1 MDLRNCFISLLNSS
15 FSIEGNEMQ
24 TNVNAIFNVEIKNV
38 WMNET
43 ELKQIIEDV
52 NKNYTHELHKY
63 EMYFYIEN

>member
-63 EMYFYIEN
+63 EMLFYMEN

>member
-1 MDLRNCFISLLNSS
+1 
-15 FSIEGNEMQ
+15 MQ

-52 NKNYTHELHKY
+52 NKNYAHDLHKY
-63 EMYFYIEN
+63 EMYLYIENYF

>member
-1 MDLRNCFISLLNSS
+1 MGLRNCFISLLNSS
-15 FSIEGNEMQ
+15 FSIEGNGMQ

>member
-1 MDLRNCFISLLNSS
+1 
-15 FSIEGNEMQ
+15 MQ

-63 EMYFYIEN
+63 EMYSYIEN